1 MCPLTWARVQIKA
14 FTLFQSLPF
23 SEWIHLALVTLAVSR
38 ASIPCKNHKYKFL
51 RWMKSEA
58 LKKDWFHLLAIK
70 IRLFMHV
77 IDCFFFF
84 LLANYQRSV
93 LASKPWMSPS
103 LLTFCKV
110 KKVHILTGNIEQC
123 WMNAPMSFV
132 APFWEINLLCKG
144 KKHSVPVRCKNILL
158 LEVFHPLKRIKAAMI
173 TYCCSHQ
180 LHLLSTHSKPLKI

>member
-1 MCPLTWARVQIKA
+1 MRLHYMCPLTWARVQIKA

-84 LLANYQRSV
+84 FLANYQRSV

-110 KKVHILTGNIEQC
+110 KKSSHPHRQHLAMLDECSYVFCCTFLRNKSSLQREK
-123 WMNAPMSFV
+123 AFSSS
-132 APFWEINLLCKG
+132 
-144 KKHSVPVRCKNILL
+144 SV
-158 LEVFHPLKRIKAAMI
+158 
-173 TYCCSHQ
+173 
-180 LHLLSTHSKPLKI
+180 